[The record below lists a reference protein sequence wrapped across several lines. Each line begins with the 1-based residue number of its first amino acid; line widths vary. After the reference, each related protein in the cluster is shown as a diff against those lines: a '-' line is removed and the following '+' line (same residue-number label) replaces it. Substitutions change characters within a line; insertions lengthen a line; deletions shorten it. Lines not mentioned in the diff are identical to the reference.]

1 MLVECVLSG
10 NLNCVGICCLIFA
23 WMQCESNEGS
33 FALWSRTWSWFE
45 NKDRNYLEMR
55 PGRGN
60 RLVVVNARRGDLPNQ
75 LQPNSKN
82 YNIKILLQVHEKIRS
97 RRRGSRE
104 EEKYNN
110 GNSFFFFFSAR
121 HTNQINRCRGV
132 LNWHEPAAAK
142 WRGVW
147 YRCLDDVAT
156 LRPSSPQRVW

>member
-1 MLVECVLSG
+1 M
-10 NLNCVGICCLIFA
+10 
-23 WMQCESNEGS
+23 
-33 FALWSRTWSWFE
+33 
-45 NKDRNYLEMR
+45 
-55 PGRGN
+55 
-60 RLVVVNARRGDLPNQ
+60 VVNARRGDLPNQ

-104 EEKYNN
+104 EEKIKQQRQQ
-110 GNSFFFFFSAR
+110 FFFSAR

-156 LRPSSPQRVW
+156 LRPSSPQRVWQAKKRPPCLLLASLTPSRPALWNLSAGGTSLMLSLYILQVDDTRD